1 MFGGL
6 YKIDRSSIER
16 LKKQYEE
23 EQRRK
28 RNNPS
33 YTCSITDT
41 AIQSW
46 YNAVVE
52 DSSYRSSGSC
62 NSSSDYSSSL

>member
-1 MFGGL
+1 MFGWS
-6 YKIDRSSIER
+6 KKER

-41 AIQSW
+41 AFQSW
-46 YNAVVE
+46 YDAVVE
-52 DSSYRSSGSC
+52 DSSYRSSSSC
-62 NSSSDYSSSL
+62 LLYTSDAADE